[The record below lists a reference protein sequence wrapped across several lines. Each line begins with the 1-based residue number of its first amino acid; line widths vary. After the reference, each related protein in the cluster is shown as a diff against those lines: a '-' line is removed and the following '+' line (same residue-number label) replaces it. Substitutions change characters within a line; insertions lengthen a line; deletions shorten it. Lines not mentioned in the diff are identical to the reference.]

1 MPHRFEKSATTEKQ
15 QVIQSRKRSIFVYRK
30 TQISDDIY
38 RYRLFR
44 KFFTLQKTDFF
55 GGTLL
60 VNGDGSTPLS

>member
-15 QVIQSRKRSIFVYRK
+15 QVIQSRKRSIFVDKK

>member
-15 QVIQSRKRSIFVYRK
+15 QLIQSRKRSIFVDQK